1 MDGQKNKCHAVI
13 ELPLVKIY
21 NSPRI
26 KHCLDVDMVDEL
38 KMKTQKI
45 ADKVAT
51 LDIELLHLID
61 KIGVLELSIYDASL
75 DRDISIL
82 E

>member
-1 MDGQKNKCHAVI
+1 M
-13 ELPLVKIY
+13 
-21 NSPRI
+21 
-26 KHCLDVDMVDEL
+26 DVDMIDEL
-38 KMKTQKI
+38 EMKTQKI